1 MLVVSVNEFRDKQES
16 YLEKIDAG
24 IEILIQGRKKKKYK
38 IVPVSDDDTLM
49 SKESFYEKI
58 DRSLQEAEE
67 GKAIAMF
74 PNESLDDFLTRI
86 QDVYN

>member
-1 MLVVSVNEFRDKQES
+1 MLVVSANEFKNKQES

-24 IEILIQGRKKKKYK
+24 IEILIQNRKKKKYK
-38 IVPVSDDDTLM
+38 IVPVPDDDTLM
-49 SKESFYEKI
+49 SKEAFYEKI

-67 GKAIAMF
+67 GKTIAML

-86 QDVYN
+86 QGCI